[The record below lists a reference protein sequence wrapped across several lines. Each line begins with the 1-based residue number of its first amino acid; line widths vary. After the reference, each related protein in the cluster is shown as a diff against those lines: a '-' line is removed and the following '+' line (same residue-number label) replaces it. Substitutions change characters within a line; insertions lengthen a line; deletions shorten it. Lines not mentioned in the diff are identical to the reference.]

1 MNNGNWKS
9 DPEEDLR
16 KLIAKHKA
24 MDSED
29 SKSKD
34 RVKNTWINLKSVFYA
49 SLTLIA
55 VIASLALLP
64 LAMLL
69 VAGFVLFGFYKLM
82 FTDNHK
88 EDEKL

>member
-1 MNNGNWKS
+1 MNNSNWNS

-34 RVKNTWINLKSVFYA
+34 SVKNTWINIKSVFYA

-64 LAMLL
+64 LAIIL
-69 VAGFVLFGFYKLM
+69 VAGFVLFVFYKLM
-82 FTDNHK
+82 FTDSNNIN
-88 EDEKL
+88 

>member
-1 MNNGNWKS
+1 
-9 DPEEDLR
+9 
-16 KLIAKHKA
+16 

-29 SKSKD
+29 LKSKD

-64 LAMLL
+64 LAIIL
-69 VAGFVLFGFYKLM
+69 VAGFVLFVFYKLM
-82 FTDNHK
+82 FTDSNNVN
-88 EDEKL
+88 

>member
-16 KLIAKHKA
+16 NLIAKHKA

-29 SKSKD
+29 SKNKD
-34 RVKNTWINLKSVFYA
+34 REKNTWINLKSVFYA

-55 VIASLALLP
+55 VIASLAFLP
-64 LAMLL
+64 LAIIL
-69 VAGFVLFGFYKLM
+69 VAGFVLFVFYKLM
-82 FTDNHK
+82 FTDSNNVN
-88 EDEKL
+88 

>member
-1 MNNGNWKS
+1 
-9 DPEEDLR
+9 
-16 KLIAKHKA
+16 

-29 SKSKD
+29 LKSKD
-34 RVKNTWINLKSVFYA
+34 SVKNTWINLKSVFYA

-69 VAGFVLFGFYKLM
+69 VAGFVLFVFYKLM

-88 EDEKL
+88 E

>member
-1 MNNGNWKS
+1 MNNGNWES

-29 SKSKD
+29 SKNKD
-34 RVKNTWINLKSVFYA
+34 RVKNTWINLKSVFYT

-64 LAMLL
+64 LAIIL
-69 VAGFVLFGFYKLM
+69 VAGFVLFVFYKLM
-82 FTDNHK
+82 FTDSNNVN
-88 EDEKL
+88 

>member
-1 MNNGNWKS
+1 MNNGNWKL

-16 KLIAKHKA
+16 KLIAKHKV

-34 RVKNTWINLKSVFYA
+34 SAKNTWINIKSLFYA
-49 SLTLIA
+49 ILTLIA

-64 LAMLL
+64 FAIIL
-69 VAGFVLFGFYKLM
+69 VAGLVLFVFYKLI
-82 FTDNHK
+82 FTDSNSTN
-88 EDEKL
+88 